1 MEEKIYDRQVTKLAL
16 SGRVVDKHTID
27 RHYSQADL
35 EELYS
40 FEPYRQ
46 HEKTMAFPKVFF
58 LFTPVIGTQCFFL
71 RMAPELYGLIEL
83 VSC

>member
-16 SGRVVDKHTID
+16 SGRVVDKHAID
-27 RHYSQADL
+27 RHFTQADL

-46 HEKTMAFPKVFF
+46 VEKTMPFPKV
-58 LFTPVIGTQCFFL
+58 
-71 RMAPELYGLIEL
+71 
-83 VSC
+83 